1 MIITIMY
8 LHDIAKR
15 CLYNSAQIWLYEYE
29 YKVLEYISNYKSSIL
44 GKVSPLVY
52 FLFADTK
59 YRQHRQDLYVRVNID
74 WFRSQRV
81 MQRFLDKPKTKVCI
95 LVVKRCSIF
104 YKK

>member
-29 YKVLEYISNYKSSIL
+29 YKVLEYIYQIKSSIL
-44 GKVSPLVY
+44 GKVSQLVY